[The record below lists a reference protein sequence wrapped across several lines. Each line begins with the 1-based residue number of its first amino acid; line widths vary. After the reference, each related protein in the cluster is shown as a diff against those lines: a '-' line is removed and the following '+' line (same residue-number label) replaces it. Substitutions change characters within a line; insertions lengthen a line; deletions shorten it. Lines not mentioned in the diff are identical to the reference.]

1 MRTQATSL
9 GPLSYGMAAS
19 LALATVLTTVSGPA
33 LADAPV
39 SVGTRGAIQRAALT
53 QTQSRKGSAATFGT
67 PAFDESRGFGFKLRI
82 PLFLS
87 GAEEGEAA
95 STVPYAVNPA
105 TKVPGTTGFLGTT
118 GTLATEDF
126 RKIQSYIPAIE
137 IGEERKAFHLQLGA
151 LSQRQGHG
159 TLVHWFTNSPEG
171 AERRMGILVEA
182 NSASLGGQVMVGD
195 IFSPGSFASARV
207 YGRPILWFLAP
218 DSLIHPNDLD
228 LDPRTELAGIWV
240 SGLQVAI
247 DGYAPMTAGVDD
259 DDFGMV
265 YAAGWDN
272 ELALLDNKLIK
283 AMGYLDLNM
292 LGGPRAGLDTP
303 VLSLPFG
310 VGAHPGIRADLELP
324 VAIDLNIEAEGN
336 IGSRG
341 YVPRYFD
348 RLYFIERTQTFGTAQ
363 TKAALAA
370 PASFGF
376 NLRASAN
383 IAKTVSLFL
392 EARDQFPFNPNEGSN
407 AGAVTAGAS
416 LFFLFFGGSVTM
428 SQAGIRD
435 YTNFG
440 GLMGPG
446 WVFTAEGRVAL
457 LANIIHIVGRYYR
470 VHDPVDINLIDRE
483 FNVIEGTMVGL
494 EINFDLNTPFP
505 FF

>member
-1 MRTQATSL
+1 MRIRAMTSFGTACCL
-9 GPLSYGMAAS
+9 G
-19 LALATVLTTVSGPA
+19 LATVALTTVSSPA

-53 QTQSRKGSAATFGT
+53 QTQSRKGSAASFGT

-87 GAEEGEAA
+87 GDEETA
-95 STVPYAVNPA
+95 SVVPYAVKPA
-105 TKVPGTTGFLGTT
+105 TVVPGVKTNFLGAT

-159 TLVHWFTNSPEG
+159 SIVHWFTNSPEG
-171 AERRMGILVEA
+171 ADRRMGILVEA
-182 NSASLGGQVMVGD
+182 NSASLGGQLMIGD
-195 IFSPGSFASARV
+195 IFSPGSFASARL

-228 LDPRTELAGIWV
+228 LDPRSELAGIWL
-240 SGLQVAI
+240 SGLQVAV

-272 ELALLDNKLIK
+272 EIALLDNKLVK
-283 AMGYLDLNM
+283 AMGYVDLNL
-292 LGGPRAGLDTP
+292 LGGPRDGFDTP
-303 VLSLPFG
+303 IMALPFG
-310 VGAHPGIRADLELP
+310 VGAHPGIRADFEFP
-324 VAIDLNIEAEGN
+324 VAVDLNIELEGN
-336 IGSRG
+336 VGSRG
-341 YVPRYFD
+341 YIPRYFD
-348 RLYFIERTQTFGTAQ
+348 RLYFIERSQTFGTAS

-370 PASFGF
+370 PASYGF
-376 NLRASAN
+376 NLKASAN
-383 IAKTVSLFL
+383 IAKTLSLFV
-392 EARDQFPFNPNEGSN
+392 EARDQFPFNTNEGTN
-407 AGAVTAGAS
+407 AGALTAGAS

-435 YTNFG
+435 YLNFG

-470 VHDPVDINLIDRE
+470 VHDPIYINLIDR
-483 FNVIEGTMVGL
+483 NYDVIEGTMVGL